1 MNSVCSFVRSSTATA
16 TAADDDVD
24 DDSAAC
30 SRIHNK
36 ALWSTETQ
44 IEKAP
49 KTKNK
54 NLHVYSPVG

>member
-36 ALWSTETQ
+36 AL
-44 IEKAP
+44 
-49 KTKNK
+49 
-54 NLHVYSPVG
+54 